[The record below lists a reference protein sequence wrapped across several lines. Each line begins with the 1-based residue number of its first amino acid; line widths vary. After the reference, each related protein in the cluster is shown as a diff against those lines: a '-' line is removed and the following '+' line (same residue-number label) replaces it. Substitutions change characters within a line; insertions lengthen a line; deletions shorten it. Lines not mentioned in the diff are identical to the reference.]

1 MIVKIIFH
9 IVTANTHD
17 LKVSKGFTPY
27 DCKDNFSYCYYDKEI
42 LPAIKVRKT
51 SSINTNCYPR
61 RKSVLAQLYNLD
73 LWKISVRYGDR

>member
-1 MIVKIIFH
+1 MV
-9 IVTANTHD
+9 
-17 LKVSKGFTPY
+17 PY

-51 SSINTNCYPR
+51 SSINTNCYPK
-61 RKSVLAQLYNLD
+61 RKSVLTQLYNLD